1 MVKEFQKYIMHVD
14 MDAFYASIE
23 QRDNDEYKGKP
34 VIIGGR
40 TRGVVATC
48 SYEARKFG
56 IRSAMPIHEA
66 KRKCPQGIY
75 ILPRMKYYQEVSK
88 MIFEILQNYSPLVE
102 MASIDE
108 AYLDI
113 TGLENLFGSP
123 EQIAKKIQL
132 EIFQKTNG
140 LTASVGIAP
149 IKFLAKIASDEK
161 KPHGLFIITK
171 EIMFSYLQNLNIQKI
186 PGVGKKFILELNKI
200 GIKKCADVMNMP
212 KEFWE
217 EKFGKAGIMLYERA
231 CGIDEREVT
240 PYSERK
246 SESAETTLDENI
258 TNKTELK
265 KWLLLHSE
273 RVGMGL
279 RKQNLKGRTIT
290 IKIKFSDF
298 KQITR
303 QVTLEKQ
310 TNATDTIFEHAC
322 LLLDEIV
329 LIKPV
334 RLIGVGVSGFEEI
347 QDKQYSLLD
356 YTKQETH
363 KQNIENK
370 RNNLDATLDS
380 LRNKY
385 GVKAVI
391 RGKLFENS

>member
-1 MVKEFQKYIMHVD
+1 MAKEFQKYIMHID

-23 QRDNDEYKGKP
+23 QRDNAEYKGKP

-40 TRGVVATC
+40 TRGVVSTC

-56 IRSAMPIHEA
+56 IHSAMPIHEA

-113 TGLENLFGSP
+113 TGLENLFGTP
-123 EQIAKKIQL
+123 EQIAKKIQT

-149 IKFLAKIASDEK
+149 IKFLAKIASDEN
-161 KPHGLFIITK
+161 KPHGLFILTK
-171 EIMFSYLQNLNIQKI
+171 ETMFDYLHNLNIQKI
-186 PGVGKKFILELNKI
+186 PGVGKKFVIELNKI
-200 GIKKCADVMNMP
+200 GIKKCADVLNIS
-212 KEFWE
+212 KDFLEK
-217 EKFGKAGIMLYERA
+217 KFGKAGIMLYERA
-231 CGIDEREVT
+231 EGIDEREVT
-240 PYSERK
+240 PYTERK

-258 TNKTELK
+258 IDKTILK
-265 KWLLLHSE
+265 KWLLIHAE

-279 RKQNLKGRTIT
+279 RKQNLKGRIIT
-290 IKIKFSDF
+290 IKIKYADF

-303 QVTLEKQ
+303 QRTLEKR
-310 TNATDTIFEHAC
+310 TNATDTIFENAC
-322 LLLDEIV
+322 YLLDEIP

-347 QDKQYSLLD
+347 QQKQCSLLD
-356 YTKQETH
+356 YTTQTPKQELET
-363 KQNIENK
+363 K
-370 RNNLDATLDS
+370 RNNLDLTLDT

-385 GVKAVI
+385 GLKAVI
-391 RGKLFENS
+391 RGKLFEQ